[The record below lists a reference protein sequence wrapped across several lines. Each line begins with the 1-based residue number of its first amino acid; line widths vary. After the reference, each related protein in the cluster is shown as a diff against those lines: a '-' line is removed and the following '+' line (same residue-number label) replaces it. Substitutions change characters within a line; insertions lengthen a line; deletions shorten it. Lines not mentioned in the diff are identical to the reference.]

1 MADKKQTVTNS
12 ELLQRENAQNESVTV
27 GTPPKAPAKKKKRR
41 SDRHSLVIRRN
52 ASSNKVTVLD
62 GKSVISE
69 HSPVLTI
76 FVVASVVMLALFLL
90 MNYAELEKINSQ
102 VGELEAEITSL
113 KTEKKALETELEKA
127 VDLAFIEEYATT
139 VLGMEKPDKKYPISL
154 RPADDINVT
163 QYPEH
168 DDGVRTDT
176 IFSGFAE
183 VFRNFITGSNS

>member
-1 MADKKQTVTNS
+1 MAEKKQTVTNS

-27 GTPPKAPAKKKKRR
+27 GTPPKAVTKNKKRR
-41 SDRHSLVIRRN
+41 GARRPMTIKRD
-52 ASSNKVTVLD
+52 ATTNKVTILD

-69 HSPVLTI
+69 HSPALTI
-76 FVVASVVMLALFLL
+76 FVVASIVVLALFLL
-90 MNYAELEKINSQ
+90 MNYAELEKLNSD

-113 KTEKKALETELEKA
+113 KTEKKALETELEKS

-139 VLGMEKPDKKYPISL
+139 VLGMQKPDKKYPISL

-163 QYPEH
+163 QYPDQPDE
-168 DDGVRTDT
+168 VRTDT

-183 VFRNFITGSNS
+183 VFRNFITGSDS